1 MEELVCSV
9 DIDAPPSAV
18 WATLVDLAA
27 YRRWN
32 PFIRDARGDMR
43 VGGRV
48 RVRVRPSIP
57 LPVVFHAT
65 VLARAEGH
73 EIRWRGHVLVP
84 WLGSG
89 EHTFTVEALG
99 PRRTRFTQREV
110 FGGALPRVLHRL
122 LAFETRRGFGAMND
136 ALKTWVER
144 AEAAS
149 ARASCVGP

>member
-1 MEELVCSV
+1 MDELVCSV

-18 WATLVDLAA
+18 WTALVDLPAF
-27 YRRWN
+27 RDWN

-48 RVRVRPSIP
+48 RVRVRPSVP

-65 VLARAEGH
+65 VLAREDGR
-73 EIRWRGHVLVP
+73 ELRWRGHVLAP

-89 EHTFTVEALG
+89 EHTFSIEALG

-110 FGGALPRVLHRL
+110 FSGALPRIFGRL
-122 LAFETRRGFGAMND
+122 LAFETRRGFGAMNE
-136 ALKTWVER
+136 ALKQR
-144 AEAAS
+144 AESAGPAP
-149 ARASCVGP
+149 ARAPCAPP